1 MIVGVWAIVAQ
12 AVLSPADETAA
23 ATPVVAGVHV
33 LQGSVNTGVLVSDG
47 AALLIDCSEEVTPDR
62 LRALGVERVEMACMT
77 QHRRPNAM
85 GAYRFVEQDGADVV
99 VSERDRRLFDDAG
112 SYWSDWHNRWH
123 IYHMQPGPQVLPR
136 PMKVARTVKDG
147 DSVEWRGFTLHVLE
161 TPGAT
166 EGAVSYYVDVAGRR
180 VAFIGDTLYG
190 PGQILDLFS
199 LQKGFRK
206 VGDYHGFLGMRE
218 PLLASL
224 HKLAATAPDVAVPS
238 HGAPFDGFS
247 RAAALLE
254 ERLDALYRNYVSISA
269 LNYYFPSQFEDL
281 KDEPSRMSQ
290 AEQLP
295 PPPWVRRVAY
305 TSFAVMSDSG
315 DALLIDCGH
324 DNVLNTLDEWKKA
337 GTLKSV
343 EGCWVTHYHD
353 DHVDSLSRL
362 AGRYCPIMGDAR
374 MAEVL
379 EYPSRFYL
387 PCIAPTPVPVARKT
401 ADGESWAWREFAL
414 TAFHFPGQTL
424 YHGGLLVEGHG
435 AKVFFAGD
443 SGAPTGLDDYC
454 AGNRTFLGAG
464 RGSRRC
470 LDLWRSIQP
479 DFIFNE
485 HQEKP
490 FRFSEAQLDQMDRV
504 LAEREELIK
513 AMTPWD
519 DPNFA
524 IDEYWVRAY
533 PYEQE
538 VAAGDTFTI
547 QVHVTNHGASA
558 SPMAV
563 RPLLPAGWQWERDSG
578 TASMEIPPRT
588 DGWAGLGATHPDAVL
603 TLIVRVPSDTSPG
616 LYVIPLSMD
625 YRDRKLGAYRHALVR
640 VR

>member
-1 MIVGVWAIVAQ
+1 MTI
-12 AVLSPADETAA
+12 T
-23 ATPVVAGVHV
+23 
-33 LQGSVNTGVLVSDG
+33 
-47 AALLIDCSEEVTPDR
+47 LIP
-62 LRALGVERVEMACMT
+62 
-77 QHRRPNAM
+77 
-85 GAYRFVEQDGADVV
+85 F
-99 VSERDRRLFDDAG
+99 
-112 SYWSDWHNRWH
+112 
-123 IYHMQPGPQVLPR
+123 PG
-136 PMKVARTVKDG
+136 
-147 DSVEWRGFTLHVLE
+147 W
-161 TPGAT
+161 PG
-166 EGAVSYYVDVAGRR
+166 G
-180 VAFIGDTLYG
+180 
-190 PGQILDLFS
+190 
-199 LQKGFRK
+199 
-206 VGDYHGFLGMRE
+206 
-218 PLLASL
+218 
-224 HKLAATAPDVAVPS
+224 TAPSWGTPAWRR
-238 HGAPFDGFS
+238 FW
-247 RAAALLE
+247 
-254 ERLDALYRNYVSISA
+254 SIPA
-269 LNYYFPSQFEDL
+269 
-281 KDEPSRMSQ
+281 
-290 AEQLP
+290 
-295 PPPWVRRVAY
+295 
-305 TSFAVMSDSG
+305 
-315 DALLIDCGH
+315 
-324 DNVLNTLDEWKKA
+324 
-337 GTLKSV
+337 
-343 EGCWVTHYHD
+343 
-353 DHVDSLSRL
+353 
-362 AGRYCPIMGDAR
+362 
-374 MAEVL
+374 
-379 EYPSRFYL
+379 SRFYL
-387 PCIAPTPVPVARKT
+387 PCIAPTPFPVARKT

-454 AGNRTFLGAG
+454 AGNRTFLGAS

-588 DGWAGLGATHPDAVL
+588 D
-603 TLIVRVPSDTSPG
+603 
-616 LYVIPLSMD
+616 
-625 YRDRKLGAYRHALVR
+625 
-640 VR
+640 